1 MFASTHFFSALSVPP
16 AVVFSAVSVVR
27 EIDWPSTRMS
37 EVACTSVVPVVAE
50 VIVTV
55 QLAEV
60 VEAPTRVVTGVG
72 LPTKLPGPPT
82 LLAVA

>member
-1 MFASTHFFSALSVPP
+1 MVRADRIHIRGRRDRDLRVHPPLLCVVGSAGRRIQRRLGRP
-16 AVVFSAVSVVR
+16 
-27 EIDWPSTRMS
+27 ETDWPSTGMF

-60 VEAPTRVVTGVG
+60 VEAPTTV
-72 LPTKLPGPPT
+72 
-82 LLAVA
+82 

>member
-1 MFASTHFFSALSVPP
+1 MIVSTWFVPTAFTSVAGVIAIFASTHLFSALSDPP
-16 AVVFSAVSVVR
+16 AAVFSAVSVVR
-27 EIDWPSTRMS
+27 EIDWPSTRMF

-60 VEAPTRVVTGVG
+60 VEAPTTV
-72 LPTKLPGPPT
+72 
-82 LLAVA
+82 